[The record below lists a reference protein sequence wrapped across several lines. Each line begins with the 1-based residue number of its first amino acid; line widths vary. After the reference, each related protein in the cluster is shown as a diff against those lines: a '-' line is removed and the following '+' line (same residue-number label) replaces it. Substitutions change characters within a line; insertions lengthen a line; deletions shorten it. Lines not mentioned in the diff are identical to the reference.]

1 MTDDQWDDFDEKTL
15 SIIQLCLAPHVL
27 PEGLD
32 KTTTAS
38 LWPTLATLYMAKSLA
53 NKIYLKEHLYM
64 FSMAEDNPIKN
75 HLDDFNLILVDL
87 ESMDV
92 NIKDE

>member
-1 MTDDQWDDFDEKTL
+1 
-15 SIIQLCLAPHVL
+15 
-27 PEGLD
+27 
-32 KTTTAS
+32 
-38 LWPTLATLYMAKSLA
+38 MAKSLA